1 MTQSGEIMLQV
12 TSKAKKEWFTG
23 FRRCKACKMYWTEAN
38 NCTRKPPEKIEVE
51 RSQKCPRPAG
61 LAPIYA
67 LWCSPLAGILLTQF
81 LVYVL
86 QVLRPKTSVKALK
99 NSSPKIYSKN
109 LRKFTTIPSLFH
121 SSIYCSPTGKK
132 PPVCL
137 FLSVCSKE
145 SP

>member
-1 MTQSGEIMLQV
+1 KW

-23 FRRCKACKMYWTEAN
+23 FGWCKACKMYWTEAN

-51 RSQKCPRPAG
+51 KREKQPSPAG

-67 LWCSPLAGILLTQF
+67 LWCSPLAGILLTHF
-81 LVYVL
+81 LAYVL
-86 QVLRPKTSVKALK
+86 QVLRPETSVRAMK
-99 NSSPKIYSKN
+99 NSSTKIYSKN
-109 LRKFTTIPSLFH
+109 LRKFTTIPSMFH
-121 SSIYCSPTGKK
+121 SSIYCSSAGKK
-132 PPVCL
+132 PLVCL

>member
-1 MTQSGEIMLQV
+1 
-12 TSKAKKEWFTG
+12 
-23 FRRCKACKMYWTEAN
+23 MYWKEAN

-51 RSQKCPRPAG
+51 KREKHPRPAG

-67 LWCSPLAGILLTQF
+67 LWCSPLAGMLLTHF
-81 LVYVL
+81 LAYVL
-86 QVLRPKTSVKALK
+86 QVLCPETSVRALK
-99 NSSPKIYSKN
+99 NSSTKIYSKN

-121 SSIYCSPTGKK
+121 SSIYCSPAGKK